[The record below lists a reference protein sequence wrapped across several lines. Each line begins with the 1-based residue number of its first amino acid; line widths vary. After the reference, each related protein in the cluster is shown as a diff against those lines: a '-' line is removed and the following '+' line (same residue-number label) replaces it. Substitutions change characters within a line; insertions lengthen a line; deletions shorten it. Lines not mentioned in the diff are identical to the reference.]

1 MRWFASGYG
10 GHRSAPEHVK
20 RNGWHDQNI
29 LVVNA
34 DDHRL
39 TWPER
44 EFIRQIGD
52 KLYGKQESAETCDA

>member
-1 MRWFASGYG
+1 MRWFPRGYG
-10 GHRSAPEHVK
+10 GHRSEPEHLK
-20 RNGWHDQNI
+20 RDGWHDQNI

-34 DDHRL
+34 RDHRL

-52 KLYGKQESAETCDA
+52 KLYGKRDATEASDA